1 MAVRAAGPRARVLV
15 PRAGEWGRRV
25 AGLVETLAQEEGVG
39 AEAWIVPL
47 IRTLRAPAGPLE
59 AAATRV
65 ASGRYD
71 WIVVTSGAAAPALAA
86 WHVPATTHVAAV
98 GPATARALAEIGWRV
113 DLTPRSATAAAL
125 AAALGEE
132 IDGTGAGTGT
142 GTGAGPGTGGRRI
155 LLPHSDLAHPTLAA
169 DLAARGCTVEEVTA
183 YLTRTA
189 PLGGDDAARLRAGE
203 ADAALVT
210 SGSVA
215 RALAAVPI
223 GAGTALVCLGDQTAR
238 DAHAAGLTVTA
249 TAAAPSM
256 RSLVTT
262 ALGHLPAP
270 TPPHR

>member
-86 WHVPATTHVAAV
+86 WHVPATTRVAAV

-132 IDGTGAGTGT
+132 IDGPGTGD
-142 GTGAGPGTGGRRI
+142 GDGPGTGGRRI

-183 YLTRTA
+183 YLPGPRPWAATT
-189 PLGGDDAARLRAGE
+189 PLGCAPARRMQPSSPPAPWPGHWPPCPSAPAPPSSASAIRPPETPTRPGSRSRPRRLR
-203 ADAALVT
+203 
-210 SGSVA
+210 
-215 RALAAVPI
+215 RP
-223 GAGTALVCLGDQTAR
+223 C
-238 DAHAAGLTVTA
+238 
-249 TAAAPSM
+249 APS
-256 RSLVTT
+256 
-262 ALGHLPAP
+262 
-270 TPPHR
+270 